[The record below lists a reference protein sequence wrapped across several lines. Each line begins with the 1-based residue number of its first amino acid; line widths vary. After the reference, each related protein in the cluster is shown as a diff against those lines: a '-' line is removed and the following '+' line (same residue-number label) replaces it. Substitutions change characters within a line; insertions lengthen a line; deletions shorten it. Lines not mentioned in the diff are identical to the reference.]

1 MKERILNAIGIG
13 LLSICFVV
21 ALGRILWPKER
32 GSTGE
37 DVVTIRIAHWQL
49 ESGVREAINAM
60 AREYEKLHP
69 DVRIQQIPIPERIYP
84 NWLITQ
90 LIGGTAPD
98 IIQIGMGSTEERIAR
113 FFVPITELVEQP
125 NPYNKGTELEKV
137 PMLNTFFDGM
147 QGGYQETLL
156 EYYSVPLSGTS
167 IRVYYN
173 LALLKEITGSA
184 KLPTSYRDFI
194 DLCKATVAFAKA
206 NNRTI
211 VPIAGSKYNGP
222 LLMNALFASQTQK
235 LMDQLSPTGTLI
247 ADTTLTMEW
256 LAQNKWSPNSPEVLS
271 GLTLMREVSE
281 FLQPGFMQLQRDDA
295 TFYFVQGRSLMIC
308 SGSWDSTSIRSQS
321 PFAVGVGRIPFPTPD
336 DPEFGPFTKGRISE
350 AGAVSAVS
358 FGLTRSSENPAIAQD
373 FLLFLGSQPANRVW
387 TNVSRWIPA
396 VVGVEPHPDAAPFQ
410 PLMDGYAPGF
420 PLPNQANQPDSARI
434 YNTNINDLFGPEGS
448 PQKFA
453 NRLLEGNLEAQK
465 SDLARLIRT
474 TSMNSKRRD
483 TVVAALA
490 VQRVKDPGDAKLD
503 EKLDEALQSIAFI
516 ERGYYLNKAALRATE
531 TALAKP

>member
-1 MKERILNAIGIG
+1 MRERILNGIGIG
-13 LLSICFVV
+13 LLAICFVA

-49 ESGVREAINAM
+49 ETGVREALEAM

-69 DVRIQQIPIPERIYP
+69 DVRIQQIPIPERIYT

-98 IIQIGMGSTEERIAR
+98 IIQIGIGMTEERIAR

-125 NPYNKGTELEKV
+125 NPYNKGTALEEV
-137 PMLNTFFDGM
+137 PMRNTFFDGM
-147 QGGYQETLL
+147 QGGYQENLL

-173 LALLKEITGSA
+173 LELLKEITGSD
-184 KLPTSYRDFI
+184 KLPTSYREFI
-194 DLCKATVAFAKA
+194 DLCKTTAAFAKA
-206 NNRTI
+206 NKRTI

-222 LLMNALFASQTQK
+222 LLMSALFSSQTQK
-235 LMDQLSPTGTLI
+235 LMDKLSPTGVLLSDS
-247 ADTTLTMEW
+247 ALTAEW
-256 LAQNKWSPNSPEVLS
+256 FAENKWTPNSPEVLS
-271 GLTLMREVSE
+271 GLKLMREVSE
-281 FLQPGFMQLQRDDA
+281 FLSPGFMQLQRDDA

-308 SGSWDSTSIRSQS
+308 SGSWDSTSIQSQA

-336 DPEFGPFTKGRISE
+336 DPIYGPFTKGRISE
-350 AGAVSAVS
+350 AGTLSAVN
-358 FGLTRSSENPAIAQD
+358 FGLVRSSANPAIAQD

-387 TNVSRWIPA
+387 TNVSRWIPS
-396 VVGVEPHPDAAPFQ
+396 VVGVEPHPAAAPFQ

-420 PLPNQANQPDSARI
+420 PLPNQADAARV

-453 NRLLEGNLEAQK
+453 DRLAEGLLEAQK
-465 SDLARLIRT
+465 SDLARIIRS

-483 TVVAALA
+483 TVVASLA
-490 VQRVKDPGDAKLD
+490 VQQAKDPGNTQLA
-503 EKLDEALQSIAFI
+503 EKLDEALQSIASI

-531 TALAKP
+531 TAAANP